1 MRQEWEKLLRDLPVS
16 INNLADPSI
25 LRVST
30 EAKLNQLVA
39 DKHTGAVAIITK
51 GDLSSPWWKERLKYW
66 ANNLNLF
73 VFASI
78 SHLPKE
84 MEAAPTEN
92 RYKTLTAAREAG
104 AWAIAYIRPIMP
116 P

>member
-78 SHLPKE
+78 SHLPKD
-84 MEAAPTEN
+84 M
-92 RYKTLTAAREAG
+92 
-104 AWAIAYIRPIMP
+104 
-116 P
+116 